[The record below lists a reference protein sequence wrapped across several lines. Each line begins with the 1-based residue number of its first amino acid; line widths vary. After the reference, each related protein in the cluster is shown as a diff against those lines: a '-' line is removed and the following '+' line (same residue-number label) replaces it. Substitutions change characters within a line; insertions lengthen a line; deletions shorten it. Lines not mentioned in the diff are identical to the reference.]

1 MSKQNK
7 KILLLSVS
15 AGAGHTRA
23 AEAIRAFADHHPAGI
38 EATHLD
44 VMDFVSTGFRKL
56 YTDLY
61 IKLVS
66 SQPALGLPVP
76 EDRRSRSRRAV
87 AEDPARDRA
96 AQLPGTARGDR
107 AAAP

>member
-1 MSKQNK
+1 MRAPPRTRVRATFLETVSQMSKQNK

-66 SQPALGLPVP
+66 SQPAL
-76 EDRRSRSRRAV
+76 
-87 AEDPARDRA
+87 
-96 AQLPGTARGDR
+96 
-107 AAAP
+107 